1 MRIKCFRVENFRRLK
16 NARVDLETDRT
27 IFVGANNCG
36 KTSATHL
43 FQMFLRS
50 DGHANPHRIR
60 WQLRHLPLLP
70 CEVSRGGT
78 SCRCKAQRVVHGS
91 RYAGVRG
98 SEMRS
103 YDRCRGHLYVPCFP
117 LTRTQSTKLRLPV
130 QTRFLRTGC
139 LPCICREGQ
148 CALSA
153 MQGSLNSTRS
163 SMRLSVPV
171 NDPKPPRR
179 FRDSSDAGAET
190 GCQPIRPAGY

>member
-50 DGHANPHRIR
+50 DGHANPIAFGGNCDIYRCCPVKFRAGDIVSLQSATCGPRITV
-60 WQLRHLPLLP
+60 
-70 CEVSRGGT
+70 C
-78 SCRCKAQRVVHGS
+78 
-91 RYAGVRG
+91 GVRG

-130 QTRFLRTGC
+130 QTRVSKNGLF
-139 LPCICREGQ
+139 
-148 CALSA
+148 A
-153 MQGSLNSTRS
+153 MHL
-163 SMRLSVPV
+163 
-171 NDPKPPRR
+171 
-179 FRDSSDAGAET
+179 
-190 GCQPIRPAGY
+190 